1 MDHIL
6 IEIIDGMC
14 KLSADAGYLL
24 HNVVTDTYSH
34 VVYMP
39 SADLSKFEVVK
50 DESIPDSLRNAI
62 ESLNTKQSEMEETQA
77 SLNAKQSEME
87 ETQATLNA
95 KQSEMEETQATFTQ
109 VQQSLHKVAKMVA
122 SEVTDDAKA
131 LAIQEF
137 YDDWEVDVKYEVG
150 TYIRYE
156 GVLFKVITTHTSQ
169 SDWTPTSASS
179 LFAKVLTDPTGETI
193 NEWVQPDST
202 NAYMTGDK
210 VIFEGKTY
218 ESVIDNN
225 VWSPSAYPAGWKEI

>member
-6 IEIIDGMC
+6 IEIINGMC
-14 KLSADAGYLL
+14 KLSTDAGYLL

-50 DESIPDSLRNAI
+50 DESVPDSLRNAI
-62 ESLNTKQSEMEETQA
+62 ESLNTKQI
-77 SLNAKQSEME
+77 
-87 ETQATLNA
+87 
-95 KQSEMEETQATFTQ
+95 EMEETQATFTQ

-137 YDDWEVDVKYEVG
+137 YDDWEVGVKYEVG

-156 GVLFKVITTHTSQ
+156 GVLYKVITAHTSQ
-169 SDWTPTSASS
+169 SDWAPTSASS

-218 ESVIDNN
+218 ESIIDNN

>member
-6 IEIIDGMC
+6 IEIINGMC
-14 KLSADAGYLL
+14 KLSTDAGYLL

-50 DESIPDSLRNAI
+50 DESVPDSLRNAI

-77 SLNAKQSEME
+77 TLNAKQSEME
-87 ETQATLNA
+87 ETQATLNT
-95 KQSEMEETQATFTQ
+95 KQIEMEETQATFTQ

-137 YDDWEVDVKYEVG
+137 YDDWEVGVKYEVG

-156 GVLFKVITTHTSQ
+156 GVLYKVITAHTSQ

-202 NAYMTGDK
+202 NPFMAGDK
-210 VIFEGKTY
+210 VIFNGKTY

>member
-14 KLSADAGYLL
+14 KLSTDAGYLL
-24 HNVVTDTYSH
+24 RNVVTDTYSH

-50 DESIPDSLRNAI
+50 DESVPDSLRNAI
-62 ESLNTKQSEMEETQA
+62 ESLNT
-77 SLNAKQSEME
+77 
-87 ETQATLNA
+87 

-156 GVLFKVITTHTSQ
+156 GVLYKVITAHTSQ

-179 LFAKVLTDPTGETI
+179 LFAKVLIDPTGETI

-218 ESVIDNN
+218 ESIIDNN

>member
-14 KLSADAGYLL
+14 KLSTDAGYLL

-50 DESIPDSLRNAI
+50 DESVPDSLRNAI
-62 ESLNTKQSEMEETQA
+62 ESLNTKQI
-77 SLNAKQSEME
+77 
-87 ETQATLNA
+87 
-95 KQSEMEETQATFTQ
+95 EMEETQATFTQ

-137 YDDWEVDVKYEVG
+137 YDDWEVGVKYEVG

-156 GVLFKVITTHTSQ
+156 GVLYKVITAHTSQ

>member
-6 IEIIDGMC
+6 IEIINGMC
-14 KLSADAGYLL
+14 KLSTDAGYLL

-50 DESIPDSLRNAI
+50 DESVPDSLRNAI
-62 ESLNTKQSEMEETQA
+62 ESLNTKQI
-77 SLNAKQSEME
+77 EME
-87 ETQATLNA
+87 ETQATLNT
-95 KQSEMEETQATFTQ
+95 KQIEMEETQATFTQ

-137 YDDWEVDVKYEVG
+137 YDDWEVGVKYEVG

-156 GVLFKVITTHTSQ
+156 GVLYKVITAHTSQ

>member
-1 MDHIL
+1 MEHIL

-14 KLSADAGYLL
+14 KLSTDVGYLL

-50 DESIPDSLRNAI
+50 DESVPDSLRNAI
-62 ESLNTKQSEMEETQA
+62 ESLNTKQI
-77 SLNAKQSEME
+77 
-87 ETQATLNA
+87 
-95 KQSEMEETQATFTQ
+95 EMEETQATFTQ

-137 YDDWEVDVKYEVG
+137 YDDWEVGVKYEVG

-156 GVLFKVITTHTSQ
+156 GVLYKVITTHTSQ
-169 SDWTPTSASS
+169 SDWNPISASS

-202 NAYMTGDK
+202 NPYMAGDK
-210 VIFEGKTY
+210 VIFNGKTY
-218 ESVIDNN
+218 ESVINNN

>member
-50 DESIPDSLRNAI
+50 DESVPDSLRNAI
-62 ESLNTKQSEMEETQA
+62 ESLNTKQI
-77 SLNAKQSEME
+77 
-87 ETQATLNA
+87 
-95 KQSEMEETQATFTQ
+95 EMEETQATFTQ

-137 YDDWEVDVKYEVG
+137 YDDWEVGVKYEVG

-156 GVLFKVITTHTSQ
+156 EVLYKVITAHTSQ
-169 SDWTPTSASS
+169 SDWTPPSASS
-179 LFAKVLTDPTGETI
+179 LFAKVLIDPTGETI

-202 NAYMTGDK
+202 NPYMAGDK
-210 VIFEGKTY
+210 VTFNGKTY
-218 ESVIDNN
+218 ESVINNN

>member
-14 KLSADAGYLL
+14 KLSTDVGYLL

-50 DESIPDSLRNAI
+50 DESVPDSLRNAI
-62 ESLNTKQSEMEETQA
+62 ESLNTKQI
-77 SLNAKQSEME
+77 
-87 ETQATLNA
+87 
-95 KQSEMEETQATFTQ
+95 EMEETQATFTQ

-156 GVLFKVITTHTSQ
+156 EVLYKVITAHTSQ

-179 LFAKVLTDPTGETI
+179 LFAKVLIDPTGETI

-202 NAYMTGDK
+202 NPYMAGDK
-210 VIFEGKTY
+210 VTFNGKTY

>member
-6 IEIIDGMC
+6 IEIINGMC

-50 DESIPDSLRNAI
+50 DESVPDSLRNAI
-62 ESLNTKQSEMEETQA
+62 ESLNTKQI
-77 SLNAKQSEME
+77 
-87 ETQATLNA
+87 
-95 KQSEMEETQATFTQ
+95 EMEETQATFTQ

-137 YDDWEVDVKYEVG
+137 YDDWEVGVKYEVG

-156 GVLFKVITTHTSQ
+156 EVLYKVITAHTSQ

-179 LFAKVLTDPTGETI
+179 LFAKVLIDPTGETI

-202 NAYMTGDK
+202 NPYMAGDK
-210 VIFEGKTY
+210 VTFNGKTY
-218 ESVIDNN
+218 ESVINNN

>member
-6 IEIIDGMC
+6 IEIINGMC
-14 KLSADAGYLL
+14 KLSTDAGYLL

-50 DESIPDSLRNAI
+50 DESVPDSLRNAI
-62 ESLNTKQSEMEETQA
+62 ESLNTKQI
-77 SLNAKQSEME
+77 
-87 ETQATLNA
+87 
-95 KQSEMEETQATFTQ
+95 EMEETQATFTQ

-137 YDDWEVDVKYEVG
+137 YDDWEVGVKYEVG

-156 GVLFKVITTHTSQ
+156 EVLYKVITAHTSQ
-169 SDWTPTSASS
+169 SDWTPPSASS
-179 LFAKVLTDPTGETI
+179 LFAKVLIDPTGETI

-202 NAYMTGDK
+202 NPYMAGDK
-210 VIFEGKTY
+210 VTFNGKTY
-218 ESVIDNN
+218 ESVINNN

>member
-14 KLSADAGYLL
+14 KLSADTGYLL
-24 HNVVTDTYSH
+24 YNVVTDTYSH

-50 DESIPDSLRNAI
+50 DESIPDSLRNVI
-62 ESLNTKQSEMEETQA
+62 ESLNT
-77 SLNAKQSEME
+77 KQSEME

-95 KQSEMEETQATFTQ
+95 KQSEMEETQATFTR

-137 YDDWEVDVKYEVG
+137 YDDWEVGVKYEVG

-156 GVLFKVITTHTSQ
+156 GVLYKVITAHTSQ

>member
-14 KLSADAGYLL
+14 KLSTDAGYLL

-50 DESIPDSLRNAI
+50 DESVPDSLRNAI
-62 ESLNTKQSEMEETQA
+62 ESLNTKQI
-77 SLNAKQSEME
+77 
-87 ETQATLNA
+87 
-95 KQSEMEETQATFTQ
+95 EMEETQATFTQ

-137 YDDWEVDVKYEVG
+137 YDDWEVGVKYEVG

-156 GVLFKVITTHTSQ
+156 EVLYKVITAHTSQ

>member
-6 IEIIDGMC
+6 IKIINGMC
-14 KLSADAGYLL
+14 KLSTDAGYLL

-34 VVYMP
+34 MVYMP
-39 SADLSKFEVVK
+39 SADLSRFEVVK
-50 DESIPDSLRNAI
+50 DESISDSLRNAI

-77 SLNAKQSEME
+77 
-87 ETQATLNA
+87 TLNT
-95 KQSEMEETQATFTQ
+95 KQIEMEETQATFTQ

-131 LAIQEF
+131 LSIQEF
-137 YDDWEVDVKYEVG
+137 YDDWEVGVKYEVG

-156 GVLFKVITTHTSQ
+156 EVLYKVITAHTSQ

-179 LFAKVLTDPTGETI
+179 LFAKVLIDPTGETI

-202 NAYMTGDK
+202 NPYMTGDK
-210 VIFEGKTY
+210 VTFNGKTY

>member
-6 IEIIDGMC
+6 IEIINGMC
-14 KLSADAGYLL
+14 KLSADTGYLL
-24 HNVVTDTYSH
+24 HNVVTNTYSN
-34 VVYMP
+34 VAYMP

-50 DESIPDSLRNAI
+50 DESISDSLRNAI

-77 SLNAKQSEME
+77 
-87 ETQATLNA
+87 
-95 KQSEMEETQATFTQ
+95 TFTQ
-109 VQQSLHKVAKMVA
+109 IQQSLHKVAKMVA

-156 GVLFKVITTHTSQ
+156 GVLYKVITTHTSQ
-169 SDWTPTSASS
+169 SDWNPISASS

-202 NAYMTGDK
+202 NPYMAGDK
-210 VIFEGKTY
+210 VTFNGKTY
-218 ESVIDNN
+218 ESVINNN

>member
-6 IEIIDGMC
+6 IEIINGMC
-14 KLSADAGYLL
+14 KLSTDAGYLL

-50 DESIPDSLRNAI
+50 DESVPDSLRNAI
-62 ESLNTKQSEMEETQA
+62 ESLNTKQI
-77 SLNAKQSEME
+77 
-87 ETQATLNA
+87 
-95 KQSEMEETQATFTQ
+95 EMEETQATFTQ

-137 YDDWEVDVKYEVG
+137 YDDWEVGVKYEVG

-156 GVLFKVITTHTSQ
+156 EVLYKVITAHTSQ
-169 SDWTPTSASS
+169 SDWTPPSASS

-202 NAYMTGDK
+202 NPYMAGDK
-210 VIFEGKTY
+210 VTFNGKTY
-218 ESVIDNN
+218 ESVINNN

>member
-24 HNVVTDTYSH
+24 HNVVTNTYSN
-34 VVYMP
+34 VAYMP

-50 DESIPDSLRNAI
+50 DESISDSLRNAI
-62 ESLNTKQSEMEETQA
+62 ESLNTKQI
-77 SLNAKQSEME
+77 
-87 ETQATLNA
+87 
-95 KQSEMEETQATFTQ
+95 EMEETQATFTQ

-137 YDDWEVDVKYEVG
+137 YDDWEVGVKYEVG

-156 GVLFKVITTHTSQ
+156 EVLYKVITAHTSQ

-179 LFAKVLTDPTGETI
+179 LFAKVLIDPTGETI

-202 NAYMTGDK
+202 NPYMTGDK
-210 VIFEGKTY
+210 VTFNGKTY
-218 ESVIDNN
+218 ESVINNN

>member
-6 IEIIDGMC
+6 IEIINGMC
-14 KLSADAGYLL
+14 KLSTDAGYLL

-50 DESIPDSLRNAI
+50 DESVPDSLRNAI
-62 ESLNTKQSEMEETQA
+62 E

-95 KQSEMEETQATFTQ
+95 KQSEMEETQATLNTKQSEMEETQATFTQ

-137 YDDWEVDVKYEVG
+137 YDDWEVGVKYEVG

-156 GVLFKVITTHTSQ
+156 EVLYKVITAHTSQ

-210 VIFEGKTY
+210 VTFEGKTY
-218 ESVIDNN
+218 ESIIDNN

>member
-14 KLSADAGYLL
+14 KLSTDAGYLL

-50 DESIPDSLRNAI
+50 DESVPDSLRNAI
-62 ESLNTKQSEMEETQA
+62 ESLNTKQI
-77 SLNAKQSEME
+77 
-87 ETQATLNA
+87 
-95 KQSEMEETQATFTQ
+95 EMEETQATFTQ

-137 YDDWEVDVKYEVG
+137 YDDWEVGVKYEVG

-156 GVLFKVITTHTSQ
+156 EVLYKVITAHTSQ

-210 VIFEGKTY
+210 VTFNGKTY

>member
-6 IEIIDGMC
+6 IEIINGMC
-14 KLSADAGYLL
+14 KLSTDAGYLL

-50 DESIPDSLRNAI
+50 DESVPDSLRNAI
-62 ESLNTKQSEMEETQA
+62 ESLNTKQI
-77 SLNAKQSEME
+77 
-87 ETQATLNA
+87 
-95 KQSEMEETQATFTQ
+95 EMEETQATFTQ

-137 YDDWEVDVKYEVG
+137 YDDWEVGVKYEVG

-156 GVLFKVITTHTSQ
+156 EVLYKVITAHTSQ

-179 LFAKVLTDPTGETI
+179 LFAKVLIDPTGETI

-202 NAYMTGDK
+202 NPYMAGDK
-210 VIFEGKTY
+210 VTFNGKTY
-218 ESVIDNN
+218 ESVINNN

>member
-14 KLSADAGYLL
+14 KLSTDAGYLL

-50 DESIPDSLRNAI
+50 DESVPDSLRNAI
-62 ESLNTKQSEMEETQA
+62 ESLNTKQI
-77 SLNAKQSEME
+77 
-87 ETQATLNA
+87 
-95 KQSEMEETQATFTQ
+95 EMEETQATFTQ

-122 SEVTDDAKA
+122 SEVTDDVKA

-137 YDDWEVDVKYEVG
+137 YDDWEVGVKYEVG

-156 GVLFKVITTHTSQ
+156 EVLYKVITAHTSQ

-179 LFAKVLTDPTGETI
+179 LFAKVLIDPTGETI

-202 NAYMTGDK
+202 NPYMAGDK
-210 VIFEGKTY
+210 VTFNGKTY
-218 ESVIDNN
+218 ESVINNN

>member
-14 KLSADAGYLL
+14 KLSTDAGYLL

-50 DESIPDSLRNAI
+50 DESVPDSLRNAI
-62 ESLNTKQSEMEETQA
+62 ESLNTKQI
-77 SLNAKQSEME
+77 
-87 ETQATLNA
+87 
-95 KQSEMEETQATFTQ
+95 EMEETQATFTQ
-109 VQQSLHKVAKMVA
+109 VQQSLHKVAKMIA

-137 YDDWEVDVKYEVG
+137 YDDWEAGVKYEVG

-156 GVLFKVITTHTSQ
+156 EVLYKVITAHTSQ

-179 LFAKVLTDPTGETI
+179 LFAKVLIDPTGETI

-202 NAYMTGDK
+202 NPYMAGDK
-210 VIFEGKTY
+210 VIFNGKTY

>member
-14 KLSADAGYLL
+14 KLSTDAGYLL

-50 DESIPDSLRNAI
+50 DESVPDSLRNAI
-62 ESLNTKQSEMEETQA
+62 ESLNTKQI
-77 SLNAKQSEME
+77 
-87 ETQATLNA
+87 
-95 KQSEMEETQATFTQ
+95 EMEETQATFTQ

-137 YDDWEVDVKYEVG
+137 YDVWEVGVKYEVG

-156 GVLFKVITTHTSQ
+156 GVLYKVITAHTSQ

>member
-6 IEIIDGMC
+6 IEIINGMC
-14 KLSADAGYLL
+14 KLSTDAGYLL

-50 DESIPDSLRNAI
+50 DESVPDSLRNAI
-62 ESLNTKQSEMEETQA
+62 ESLNTKQI
-77 SLNAKQSEME
+77 
-87 ETQATLNA
+87 
-95 KQSEMEETQATFTQ
+95 EMEETQATFTQ

-137 YDDWEVDVKYEVG
+137 YDDWEIGVKYEVG

-156 GVLFKVITTHTSQ
+156 GVLYKVITAHTSQ

-179 LFAKVLTDPTGETI
+179 LFAKVLIDPTGETI

-202 NAYMTGDK
+202 NPYMTGDK
-210 VIFEGKTY
+210 VTFNGKTY

>member
-14 KLSADAGYLL
+14 KLSTDAGYLL

-50 DESIPDSLRNAI
+50 DESVPDSLRNAI
-62 ESLNTKQSEMEETQA
+62 ESLNTKQI
-77 SLNAKQSEME
+77 
-87 ETQATLNA
+87 
-95 KQSEMEETQATFTQ
+95 EMEETQATFTQ

-137 YDDWEVDVKYEVG
+137 YDDWEVGVKYEVG

-156 GVLFKVITTHTSQ
+156 GVLYKVITAHTSQ

-179 LFAKVLTDPTGETI
+179 LFAKVLIDPTGETI

-202 NAYMTGDK
+202 NPYMAGDK
-210 VIFEGKTY
+210 VRFNGKTY
-218 ESVIDNN
+218 ESVINNN

>member
-1 MDHIL
+1 
-6 IEIIDGMC
+6 
-14 KLSADAGYLL
+14 
-24 HNVVTDTYSH
+24 
-34 VVYMP
+34 
-39 SADLSKFEVVK
+39 
-50 DESIPDSLRNAI
+50 
-62 ESLNTKQSEMEETQA
+62 
-77 SLNAKQSEME
+77 ME
-87 ETQATLNA
+87 ETQATLNT
-95 KQSEMEETQATFTQ
+95 KQIEMEETQATFTQ

-137 YDDWEVDVKYEVG
+137 YDDWEVGVKYEVG

-156 GVLFKVITTHTSQ
+156 EVLYKVITAHTSQ

-218 ESVIDNN
+218 ESIIDNN

>member
-14 KLSADAGYLL
+14 KLSTDAGYLL

-77 SLNAKQSEME
+77 TISTKQI
-87 ETQATLNA
+87 
-95 KQSEMEETQATFTQ
+95 EMEETQATFTQ

-137 YDDWEVDVKYEVG
+137 YDDWEVGVKYEVG

-156 GVLFKVITTHTSQ
+156 QVLYKVITAHTSQ

-202 NAYMTGDK
+202 NPYMAGDK
-210 VIFEGKTY
+210 VIFNGKTY

>member
-6 IEIIDGMC
+6 IEIINGMC
-14 KLSADAGYLL
+14 KLSTDAGYLL

-50 DESIPDSLRNAI
+50 DESVPDSLRNAI
-62 ESLNTKQSEMEETQA
+62 ESLNTKQI
-77 SLNAKQSEME
+77 
-87 ETQATLNA
+87 
-95 KQSEMEETQATFTQ
+95 EMEETQATFTQ

-137 YDDWEVDVKYEVG
+137 YDDWEVGVKYEVG

-156 GVLFKVITTHTSQ
+156 EVLYKVITAHTSQ
-169 SDWTPTSASS
+169 SDWTPPSASS
-179 LFAKVLTDPTGETI
+179 LFAKVLIDPTGETI

-202 NAYMTGDK
+202 NPYMAGDK

>member
-14 KLSADAGYLL
+14 KLSTDAGYLL

-50 DESIPDSLRNAI
+50 DESVPDSLRNAI
-62 ESLNTKQSEMEETQA
+62 ESLNTKQI
-77 SLNAKQSEME
+77 
-87 ETQATLNA
+87 
-95 KQSEMEETQATFTQ
+95 EMEETQATFTQ

-137 YDDWEVDVKYEVG
+137 YDDWEVGVKYEVG

-156 GVLFKVITTHTSQ
+156 EVLYKVITAHTSQ
-169 SDWTPTSASS
+169 SDWTPPSASS
-179 LFAKVLTDPTGETI
+179 LFAKVLIDPTGETI

-202 NAYMTGDK
+202 NPYMAGDK
-210 VIFEGKTY
+210 VTFNGKTY
-218 ESVIDNN
+218 ESVINNN

>member
-6 IEIIDGMC
+6 IEIINGMC
-14 KLSADAGYLL
+14 KLSTDDGYLL

-50 DESIPDSLRNAI
+50 DESVPDSLRNAI
-62 ESLNTKQSEMEETQA
+62 ESLNTKQI
-77 SLNAKQSEME
+77 EME
-87 ETQATLNA
+87 ETQATLNT
-95 KQSEMEETQATFTQ
+95 KQIEMEETQATFTQ

-137 YDDWEVDVKYEVG
+137 YDDWEVGVKYEVG

-156 GVLFKVITTHTSQ
+156 EVLYKVITAHTSQ

-179 LFAKVLTDPTGETI
+179 LFAKVLIDPTGETI

-202 NAYMTGDK
+202 NPYMAGDK
-210 VIFEGKTY
+210 VTFNGKTY
-218 ESVIDNN
+218 ESVINNN

>member
-14 KLSADAGYLL
+14 KLSTDAGYLL

-50 DESIPDSLRNAI
+50 DESVPDSLRNAI
-62 ESLNTKQSEMEETQA
+62 ESLNTKQI
-77 SLNAKQSEME
+77 
-87 ETQATLNA
+87 
-95 KQSEMEETQATFTQ
+95 EMEETQATFTQ

-137 YDDWEVDVKYEVG
+137 YDDWEVGIKYEVG

-156 GVLFKVITTHTSQ
+156 EVLYKVITAHTSQ

-179 LFAKVLTDPTGETI
+179 LFAKVLIDPTGETI

-202 NAYMTGDK
+202 NPYMTGDK
-210 VIFEGKTY
+210 VTFNGKTY

>member
-14 KLSADAGYLL
+14 KLSADTGYLL
-24 HNVVTDTYSH
+24 YNVVTDTYSH

-50 DESIPDSLRNAI
+50 DESIPDSLRNVI
-62 ESLNTKQSEMEETQA
+62 ESLNT
-77 SLNAKQSEME
+77 KQSEME

-95 KQSEMEETQATFTQ
+95 KQSEMEETQATFTR

-137 YDDWEVDVKYEVG
+137 YDDWEVGVKYEVG

-156 GVLFKVITTHTSQ
+156 GVLYKVITTHTSQ
-169 SDWTPTSASS
+169 SDWNPISASS

>member
-6 IEIIDGMC
+6 IEIINGMC
-14 KLSADAGYLL
+14 KLSTDAGYLL

-50 DESIPDSLRNAI
+50 DESVPDSLRNAI
-62 ESLNTKQSEMEETQA
+62 ESLNTKQI
-77 SLNAKQSEME
+77 
-87 ETQATLNA
+87 
-95 KQSEMEETQATFTQ
+95 EMEETQATFTQ

-137 YDDWEVDVKYEVG
+137 YDDWEVGVKYEVG

-156 GVLFKVITTHTSQ
+156 GVLYKVITAHTSQ

-179 LFAKVLTDPTGETI
+179 LFAKVLIDPTGETI

-202 NAYMTGDK
+202 NPYMAGDK
-210 VIFEGKTY
+210 VTFNGKTY
-218 ESVIDNN
+218 ESVINNN

>member
-6 IEIIDGMC
+6 IEIINGMC
-14 KLSADAGYLL
+14 KLSTDAGYLL

-50 DESIPDSLRNAI
+50 DESVPDSLRNAI
-62 ESLNTKQSEMEETQA
+62 ESLNTKQI
-77 SLNAKQSEME
+77 
-87 ETQATLNA
+87 
-95 KQSEMEETQATFTQ
+95 EMEETQATFTQ

-137 YDDWEVDVKYEVG
+137 YDDWEVGVKYEVG

-156 GVLFKVITTHTSQ
+156 GVLYKVITAHTSQ
-169 SDWTPTSASS
+169 SDWTPISASS

>member
-6 IEIIDGMC
+6 IEIINGMC
-14 KLSADAGYLL
+14 KLSADTGYLL
-24 HNVVTDTYSH
+24 HNVVTNTYSN
-34 VVYMP
+34 VAYMP

-50 DESIPDSLRNAI
+50 DESISDSLRNAI

-77 SLNAKQSEME
+77 
-87 ETQATLNA
+87 
-95 KQSEMEETQATFTQ
+95 TFTQ
-109 VQQSLHKVAKMVA
+109 IQQSLHKVAKMVA

-156 GVLFKVITTHTSQ
+156 GVLYKVLTTHTSQ
-169 SDWTPTSASS
+169 SDWNPISASS

-202 NAYMTGDK
+202 NPYMAGDK
-210 VIFEGKTY
+210 VTFNGKTY

>member
-6 IEIIDGMC
+6 IEIIDGMY
-14 KLSADAGYLL
+14 KLSTDAGYLL

-34 VVYMP
+34 VIYMP
-39 SADLSKFEVVK
+39 SADLSRFEVVK
-50 DESIPDSLRNAI
+50 DETIPDSLRNAI
-62 ESLNTKQSEMEETQA
+62 ESLNTKQI
-77 SLNAKQSEME
+77 EME
-87 ETQATLNA
+87 ETQATLNT
-95 KQSEMEETQATFTQ
+95 KQIEMEETQATFTQ

-137 YDDWEVDVKYEVG
+137 YDDWEVGVKYEVG

-156 GVLFKVITTHTSQ
+156 EVLYKVITAHTSQ

-218 ESVIDNN
+218 ESIIDNN

>member
-14 KLSADAGYLL
+14 KLSTDAGYLL

-50 DESIPDSLRNAI
+50 DESVPDSLRNAI
-62 ESLNTKQSEMEETQA
+62 ESLNTKQI
-77 SLNAKQSEME
+77 
-87 ETQATLNA
+87 
-95 KQSEMEETQATFTQ
+95 EMEETQATFTQ

-137 YDDWEVDVKYEVG
+137 YDDWEVGVKYEVG

-156 GVLFKVITTHTSQ
+156 GVLYKVITAHTSQ

-179 LFAKVLTDPTGETI
+179 LFAKVLIDPTGETI

-202 NAYMTGDK
+202 NPYMAGDK
-210 VIFEGKTY
+210 VTFNGKTY
-218 ESVIDNN
+218 ESVINNN

>member
-6 IEIIDGMC
+6 IEIINGMC

-50 DESIPDSLRNAI
+50 DESVPDSLRNAI
-62 ESLNTKQSEMEETQA
+62 ESLNTKQI
-77 SLNAKQSEME
+77 
-87 ETQATLNA
+87 
-95 KQSEMEETQATFTQ
+95 EMEETQATFTQ

-137 YDDWEVDVKYEVG
+137 YDDWEVGVKYEVG

-156 GVLFKVITTHTSQ
+156 GVLYKVITAHTSQ